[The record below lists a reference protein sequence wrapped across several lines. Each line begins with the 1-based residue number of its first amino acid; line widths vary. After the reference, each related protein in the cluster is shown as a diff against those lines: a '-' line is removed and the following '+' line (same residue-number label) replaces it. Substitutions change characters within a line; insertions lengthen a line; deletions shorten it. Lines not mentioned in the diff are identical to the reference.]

1 MNSKQRRKE
10 YRRLLSK
17 SGYAYYTLKI
27 DGDCIGII
35 EHLKLWRP
43 RFRYHGNKAKR
54 SYRVHEISK
63 AEYDTFTAFEFPII
77 EKTSLFGPI
86 DITLPPIKGG

>member
-10 YRRLLSK
+10 YRRLIRK
-17 SGYAYYTLKI
+17 NGTVYYTMKI
-27 DGDCIGII
+27 DDDCIGIF
-35 EHLKLWRP
+35 EHTECWQP

-54 SYRVHEISK
+54 SYRVDLISK
-63 AEYDTFTAFEFPII
+63 SEYDTFTAFEFPVI

-86 DITLPPIKGG
+86 DIILPPMKY